1 MDLRRFKLEFM
12 SEEVISRVLRFF
24 FFLKKGRCWF
34 VLGVRVSQLY

>member
-24 FFLKKGRCWF
+24 FEKGEMLVCF
-34 VLGVRVSQLY
+34 GG